1 MNSAE
6 IVKTPVI
13 DGDRIYQRLDL
24 IIDGKVVAEGITEE
38 FAKDLM
44 KSMMDLEN
52 FHYSVEAGW
61 EID

>member
-6 IVKTPVI
+6 IIKTPVI

-24 IIDGKVVAEGITEE
+24 IIDGNVVAEGITEE